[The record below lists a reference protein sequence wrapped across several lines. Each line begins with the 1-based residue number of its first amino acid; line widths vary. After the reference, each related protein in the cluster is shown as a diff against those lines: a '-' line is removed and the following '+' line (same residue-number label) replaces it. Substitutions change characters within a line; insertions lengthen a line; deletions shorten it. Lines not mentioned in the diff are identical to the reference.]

1 MPWNPYDYP
10 DPFEKVVQEYASGAG
25 SPVRPPVQAAYE
37 PAIPP
42 AMVSGPV
49 QARAPVGAMKPPIP
63 GSALIPGYGVLA
75 APAEMAYGFLNQP
88 AEPGGQQVVTGT
100 GEPAPVA
107 DPDLAPPMQPPAQAP
122 MAEPEFKLPPR
133 VRIGVPTIDPLFD
146 PAYRDRDLRLRSQQ
160 AKEQRESG
168 ILQAKQAKKLA
179 EQKFK
184 GVEQAGY
191 ERMAH
196 DAKIAKV
203 QARQARVIAE
213 YQKKNAEVEK
223 WAGPDPGR
231 WFSKKFGKEGPQR
244 ILGAFLVGMSGTS
257 DKSGNLTFG
266 LVDKFVQRD
275 VDQQIKEYQAKKGGQ
290 KGRQNLISMLQGQ
303 VNDLSL
309 NRERAMAFQQKQAS
323 EYFKGLAYKTDS
335 PILKQKAMMEATK
348 LDMAANDRQNA
359 IFEREQSLIAQR
371 RMMQQ
376 KARARAAAAGGGGI
390 KRAMQK
396 IKLQKAMLDLKKKQ
410 KELMQPGSGK
420 PASAKMQAKLSASIE
435 GRKTLAR
442 IMKSLGEG
450 EAKGKA
456 RQALVKMGRSASGG
470 LLEYASEG
478 AAKQAHTEGKIG
490 GMVAQHIKSM
500 SGADAKESEIDRFRP
515 LHVRIG
521 DDKKARLR
529 KFIHWASER
538 RSSLKASLTANPNTP
553 LRKQYLREI
562 AVNDVIINK
571 AKKQIQQA
579 K

>member
-1 MPWNPYDYP
+1 
-10 DPFEKVVQEYASGAG
+10 
-25 SPVRPPVQAAYE
+25 
-37 PAIPP
+37 
-42 AMVSGPV
+42 
-49 QARAPVGAMKPPIP
+49 
-63 GSALIPGYGVLA
+63 
-75 APAEMAYGFLNQP
+75 
-88 AEPGGQQVVTGT
+88 
-100 GEPAPVA
+100 
-107 DPDLAPPMQPPAQAP
+107 
-122 MAEPEFKLPPR
+122 
-133 VRIGVPTIDPLFD
+133 VPTIDPLFD

-396 IKLQKAMLDLKKKQ
+396 IKLQK
-410 KELMQPGSGK
+410 
-420 PASAKMQAKLSASIE
+420 
-435 GRKTLAR
+435 
-442 IMKSLGEG
+442 
-450 EAKGKA
+450 
-456 RQALVKMGRSASGG
+456 
-470 LLEYASEG
+470 
-478 AAKQAHTEGKIG
+478 
-490 GMVAQHIKSM
+490 
-500 SGADAKESEIDRFRP
+500 
-515 LHVRIG
+515 
-521 DDKKARLR
+521 
-529 KFIHWASER
+529 
-538 RSSLKASLTANPNTP
+538 
-553 LRKQYLREI
+553 
-562 AVNDVIINK
+562 
-571 AKKQIQQA
+571 
-579 K
+579 